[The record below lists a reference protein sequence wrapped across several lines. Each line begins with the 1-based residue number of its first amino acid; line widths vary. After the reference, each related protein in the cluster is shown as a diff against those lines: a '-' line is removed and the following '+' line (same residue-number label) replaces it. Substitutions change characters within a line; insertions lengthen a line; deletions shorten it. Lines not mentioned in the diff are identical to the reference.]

1 MTNTMQLALGASMYV
16 PLTQPA
22 QAIVAIANGIK
33 FPHLRSVIFD
43 TEDSVRDDQLAQAL
57 RNLQEAL
64 PQFQHNVGIKRF
76 VRVRTPH
83 VLGQITAFDGVERLV
98 GFVLPKITSANLSYY
113 LSNLSQ
119 RDHFMLMPTLE
130 TAEAFDI
137 NEMIKLRHR
146 LLDDQRTAERIV
158 CLRIGGNDLMGCLRI
173 RRNPRCTIYDT
184 AVGQTIAMLAGV
196 FIPHGIGLSA
206 PVCEVINNP
215 DVLKLEMQKDL
226 DHGLFGK
233 TAIHPSQI
241 ELIEA
246 AYQVDEHDYAEAVQ
260 ILDANAPA
268 VFRANSS
275 DGRGERMCEPTT
287 HRNWA
292 EDIVA
297 RAQVYGM
304 RGQELK
310 TVVREHDNVV
320 GLHPLAQRFFGG
332 EAQHS
337 QGH

>member
-16 PLTQPA
+16 PLTQSV
-22 QAIVAIANGIK
+22 QAITAIANGVK

-64 PQFQHNVGIKRF
+64 PHFRPNVAIKRF

-83 VLGQITAFDGVERLV
+83 VLGQITAFDGVESLV
-98 GFVLPKITSANLSYY
+98 GFVLPKITHANLSYY

-130 TAEAFDI
+130 TAEAFNKI
-137 NEMIKLRHR
+137 EMIKLRHS
-146 LLDDQRTAERIV
+146 LLDDPRTAERIV
-158 CLRIGGNDLMGCLRI
+158 CLRIGGNDLLGCLRI

-184 AVGQTIAMLAGV
+184 AVGPTIAMLAGV

-206 PVCEVINNP
+206 PVCEVMNNP
-215 DVLKLEMQKDL
+215 DVLRQELEMDL

-241 ELIEA
+241 ALIEA
-246 AYQVDEHDYAEAVQ
+246 AFQVDEHDYAEAVQ
-260 ILDANAPA
+260 ILDVNAPA
-268 VFRANSS
+268 VFRATTG

-287 HRNWA
+287 HRHWA

-297 RAQVYGM
+297 RAKVYGI
-304 RGQELK
+304 RGQQPR
-310 TVVREHDNVV
+310 TVVLESSNAF
-320 GLHPLAQRFFGG
+320 GLHPLAQRVFGG
-332 EAQHS
+332 
-337 QGH
+337 

>member
-1 MTNTMQLALGASMYV
+1 MTNIMQLALGASLYV
-16 PLTQPA
+16 PLTQSM
-22 QAIVAIANGIK
+22 QTIVAIANGIK
-33 FPHLRSVIFD
+33 IPHLRSVIFD
-43 TEDSVRDDQLAQAL
+43 SEDSVREDQLAQAL

-64 PQFQHNVGIKRF
+64 PLFQQNVGIKRF

-83 VLGQITAFDGVERLV
+83 VLGQITAFDGVEHLV
-98 GFVLPKITSANLSYY
+98 GFVLPKITNANLSYY

-130 TAEAFDI
+130 TAEAFDK
-137 NEMIKLRHR
+137 NEMIKLRQS

-158 CLRIGGNDLMGCLRI
+158 CLRIGGNDLLSCLRI
-173 RRNPRCTIYDT
+173 RRNPSCTIYET
-184 AVGQTIAMLAGV
+184 AVGSTIAMLAGV

-206 PVCEVINNP
+206 PVCEVMNNQ
-215 DVLKLEMQKDL
+215 DVLKRELEKDL

-241 ELIEA
+241 ALIEA
-246 AYQVDEHDYAEAVQ
+246 AYQVDEHDYAEALQ
-260 ILDANAPA
+260 ILDVNAPA
-268 VFRANSS
+268 VFRATTG

-287 HRNWA
+287 HRHWA

-297 RAQVYGM
+297 RARVYGI

-310 TVVREHDNVV
+310 TVVHEHDNAF
-320 GLHPLAQRFFGG
+320 GLHPLAQRAFGG
-332 EAQHS
+332 
-337 QGH
+337 